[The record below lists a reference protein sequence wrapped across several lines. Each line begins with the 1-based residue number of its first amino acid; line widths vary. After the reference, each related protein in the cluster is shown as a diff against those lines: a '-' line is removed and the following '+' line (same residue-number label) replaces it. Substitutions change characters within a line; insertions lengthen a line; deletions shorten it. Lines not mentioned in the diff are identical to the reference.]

1 MASVAFHLNT
11 QINRGENPKLF
22 AGSENFKRDFIY
34 VGDVA
39 AVNLWFWETGKSG
52 IFNCGT
58 GRAETFQAVADAVV
72 DFHQKGAVEY
82 IEFPEKLKGRYQ
94 AYTRPI

>member
-58 GRAETFQAVADAVV
+58 GRAETFQAVA
-72 DFHQKGAVEY
+72 
-82 IEFPEKLKGRYQ
+82 
-94 AYTRPI
+94 TRWWTSIRKALWNTSSSRRS

>member
-58 GRAETFQAVADAVV
+58 GRAETF
-72 DFHQKGAVEY
+72 
-82 IEFPEKLKGRYQ
+82 GRWP
-94 AYTRPI
+94 TRWWTSTRRARWNTSSSRRS